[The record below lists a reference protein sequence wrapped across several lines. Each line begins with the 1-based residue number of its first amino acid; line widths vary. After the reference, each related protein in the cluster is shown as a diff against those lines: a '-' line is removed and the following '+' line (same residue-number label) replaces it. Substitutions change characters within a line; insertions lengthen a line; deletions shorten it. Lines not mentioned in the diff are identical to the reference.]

1 MFVSHIGI
9 YILSIQKYM
18 LTYYIYI
25 FIFIYL
31 FVVCIYVFKYKS
43 HTHTHIKNHTHTHT
57 HIKNQGKEVRSHV
70 CFRAVRKASLLV

>member
-1 MFVSHIGI
+1 MYIMFVSHIGI

-43 HTHTHIKNHTHTHT
+43 HTHTHISKT
-57 HIKNQGKEVRSHV
+57 KERKSEVMCVSEQYGK
-70 CFRAVRKASLLV
+70 RAY